1 MWISSITSGVKRE
14 LWPSTCV
21 LRPSLFL
28 VVGSGA
34 GTFFSFAMSCL
45 PFREPHGAEQ
55 RGANESS
62 ENEFLLGGFEI
73 VVIPQL
79 PARGDLLH
87 VLDAPRGREAV
98 HLQFALQ
105 PLHVEVGHFRR
116 HGIDPEARDF
126 AADVDRAVVHG
137 IAEVL
142 AGIAEDDHASAL
154 HHEAAEGARPA
165 TNDDRAALHIDTDAR
180 ADVALAHQITATYRG
195 AEGRARVLLD
205 HYGSGEHV
213 LGARPADPALDA
225 DVGSVDQPAAEIAQT
240 AFDREIETV
249 EDADRQG
256 MLGAGV
262 LDHDGAEALTH
273 QLAQFQIDLARGH
286 GGGVELGALLEI
298 DLKGLWIGE
307 ALLLLGS
314 EEALLVATGELLG
327 VHPQVGRSRRRD
339 CHDVSRSLMTLKDDQ
354 LFRHTRTSPSYGSKV
369 SISWGKMLRIATS
382 SEASAMKRSLS

>member
-28 VVGSGA
+28 AVGSGA

-45 PFREPHGAEQ
+45 PFREPRAMGAEP
-55 RGANESS
+55 RVANESS

-79 PARGDLLH
+79 PASG
-87 VLDAPRGREAV
+87 VLVHALGAARGREAV

-105 PLHVEVGHFRR
+105 PLHVEVGHLRR
-116 HGIDPEARDF
+116 HGIDPEARDL

-137 IAEVL
+137 VAEVL

-180 ADVALAHQITATYRG
+180 ADVALAHQITATDRG

-225 DVGSVDQPAAEIAQT
+225 DVGSVDQPATEIAQT

-249 EDADRQG
+249 ENADRQG

-262 LDHDGAEALTH
+262 LHHDAADALTH

-286 GGGVELGALLEI
+286 GGGVELRALLEI
-298 DLKGLWIGE
+298 DLEGLWIGE

-314 EEALLVATGELLG
+314 EEALLGATGELLG
-327 VHPQVGRSRRRD
+327 VHSQVGRSRRRD
-339 CHDVSRSLMTLKDDQ
+339 CHDVSRSLMTLGMISCSA
-354 LFRHTRTSPSYGSKV
+354 TRARRLRTDRTCRSRGEKCCGSR
-369 SISWGKMLRIATS
+369 LPR
-382 SEASAMKRSLS
+382 KRAR